1 MAPKAP
7 RTNRERNLLALLPAA
22 AVLALYFTLYAMPKR
37 SVLDSHSSDLVAA
50 SLVAVDQSVADAAR
64 QNLDYARDNLQRLKT
79 RMADDQKQIGF
90 ISQTWRGNE
99 SRLEA
104 VKEVTELARKYDLS
118 ILSQEFADKPQLS
131 EYFEEII
138 LVMEGHTPS
147 MPIEYWHVEL
157 EGGWAGMAGFFSSLD
172 LNRLKIIPLSFSLK
186 ATEAEKGQHK
196 WTIVFG
202 V

>member
-1 MAPKAP
+1 MVPKAT
-7 RTNRERNLLALLPAA
+7 RTNRERNLLALFPAA
-22 AVLALYFTLYAMPKR
+22 AVLALYFTLYAIPKR
-37 SVLDSHSSDLVAA
+37 SALDDHSSDLAAA
-50 SLVAVDQSVADAAR
+50 SLVAVDKSVADAAR

-104 VKEVTELARKYDLS
+104 AKEVTELARKHDLS
-118 ILSQEFADKPQLS
+118 ILSQKFAEKPQLS

-138 LVMEGHTPS
+138 RVMEEQTPAT
-147 MPIEYWHVEL
+147 PIEYWHVEF
-157 EGGWAGMAGFFSSLD
+157 EGGWTGMAGFFSSLD
-172 LNRLKIIPLSFSLK
+172 LKRLKIIPLSFSLK
-186 ATEAEKGQHK
+186 ATELDKGQHK